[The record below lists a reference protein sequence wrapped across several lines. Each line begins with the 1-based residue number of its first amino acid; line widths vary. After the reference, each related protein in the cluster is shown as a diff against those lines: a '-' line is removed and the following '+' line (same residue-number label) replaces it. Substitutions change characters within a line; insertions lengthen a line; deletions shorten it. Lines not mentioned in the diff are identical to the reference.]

1 MEINVQISVS
11 DESALTGSNKN
22 NGGAELSSDISHDA
36 SMEFDDVRPMS
47 VDDSP
52 VEDEIPL
59 NDNLLPGDKENVP
72 KAAHDKTLKR
82 SSSSKL
88 PSFIVDS

>member
-1 MEINVQISVS
+1 MQISVS
-11 DESALTGSNKN
+11 DEPALTGSNKN
-22 NGGAELSSDISHDA
+22 NVGAELSSDISHDA

-52 VEDEIPL
+52 VEDEIPV
-59 NDNLLPGDKENVP
+59 NDNLLPADKENVP
-72 KAAHDKTLKR
+72 KAAHDNTLKR

-88 PSFIVDS
+88 NSFTVDS